1 MHSQN
6 QVQLT
11 ISHTDRVRH
20 ITEVQVQGLLQ
31 DRTVLLHQVQEITEA
46 VHRCVATVAAAVV
59 VAEVTVVEEVVA
71 EVAVV
76 PIQAVQAEV
85 LPVAVDVLQEVV
97 LRLPVAVDYRN

>member
-46 VHRCVATVAAAVV
+46 VRQCAAAVAAV
-59 VAEVTVVEEVVA
+59 VAEVTVVEEAAA

-76 PIQAVQAEV
+76 LIQVGQAEV
-85 LPVAVDVLQEVV
+85 HREVVGVLREVVLLLPVAVN
-97 LRLPVAVDYRN
+97 YRN

>member
-6 QVQLT
+6 QVQLI
-11 ISHTDRVRH
+11 ISHTGRVRH

-46 VHRCVATVAAAVV
+46 VRRCAVAVAAAV
-59 VAEVTVVEEVVA
+59 VAEVTVVEEAAA

-76 PIQAVQAEV
+76 LIQVGQAEV
-85 LPVAVDVLQEVV
+85 HREVVGVLQEVV
-97 LRLPVAVDYRN
+97 LLLPVAVNYRN

>member
-6 QVQLT
+6 QAQLT
-11 ISHTDRVRH
+11 ISHTGRVRH

-46 VHRCVATVAAAVV
+46 VRQCVAAVAAV
-59 VAEVTVVEEVVA
+59 VAEVTVVEEAAA

-76 PIQAVQAEV
+76 LIQVGQAEV
-85 LPVAVDVLQEVV
+85 HREVVGVLREVVLLLPVAVN
-97 LRLPVAVDYRN
+97 YRN

>member
-46 VHRCVATVAAAVV
+46 VHRCVATVAAV

>member
-46 VHRCVATVAAAVV
+46 VRRCVATVAAV

>member
-46 VHRCVATVAAAVV
+46 VHRCVATVAAVV